1 MSDQENPEQKFAL
14 GLVALIVAAIVASVI
29 ALGAWKARPHPA
41 GASTAPAAATATPA
55 ATAAATTDG
64 VERIYFE
71 LGQDQ
76 LPADAAEVL
85 SRVATAA
92 RANAGA
98 VVSVSGFHDAS
109 GNAASNEDL
118 AKRRAQAVQHALE
131 ANGVSGSQI
140 KLNKPALTTGG
151 TDAKE
156 ARRVELRVE

>member
-14 GLVALIVAAIVASVI
+14 GLVALIVAAIVAAVI

-41 GASTAPAAATATPA
+41 SASAAPAAAA
-55 ATAAATTDG
+55 AGATDG
-64 VERIYFE
+64 VERIHFE
-71 LGQDQ
+71 LGQD
-76 LPADAAEVL
+76 LVPADATEVL

-131 ANGVSGSQI
+131 ANGVSGGQI
-140 KLNKPALTTGG
+140 KLNKPVLTTGG

>member
-1 MSDQENPEQKFAL
+1 MSDQDNPEQKFAL

-41 GASTAPAAATATPA
+41 GASTAPAV
-55 ATAAATTDG
+55 AAAAGTTDG

-76 LPADAAEVL
+76 LPADAADVL

-98 VVSVSGFHDAS
+98 TVSVSGFHDAS
-109 GNAASNEDL
+109 GNTASNEDL

-140 KLNKPALTTGG
+140 RLDKPVLTTGG
-151 TDAKE
+151 ADDRE
-156 ARRVELRVE
+156 ARRVELRVQ

>member
-14 GLVALIVAAIVASVI
+14 GLVGLIVAAIVAAVI
-29 ALGAWKARPHPA
+29 ALGAWKARPQS
-41 GASTAPAAATATPA
+41 ASAPAATATG
-55 ATAAATTDG
+55 TAGTTDG

-76 LPADAAEVL
+76 LPQDAAEVL

-92 RANAGA
+92 RANAAA

-151 TDAKE
+151 TDPKE